1 MTNTIPQ
8 IGNMVLKTTVLE
20 VIDTPTHRVAIAGA
34 MGLTENAIRK
44 YIERNDVKLTQY
56 APLQYIKKVMGCL
69 ETGELLE
76 AQKESE

>member
-1 MTNTIPQ
+1 MTNAIPQ
-8 IGNMVLKTTVLE
+8 IGNKVLRAEVLKT
-20 VIDTPTHRVAIAGA
+20 IDTPQHRVAIAGT

-69 ETGELLE
+69 EAGELLE
-76 AQKESE
+76 AQNESE